1 MITQAQPS
9 KDKPELEERQ
19 ITEYLQSHPEFF
31 RLHPLL
37 LAELNIP
44 HPSGSAVSLVER
56 QIRVLREKNQHYE
69 TRLRELVDAAR
80 DNQRLTN
87 SLQRLAVNLL
97 LADELDDILATVTEE
112 LRQHLDTDFVSLR
125 LLGTVSQTSQQPERY
140 MAEDGAKLQ
149 SLGKLIADKQIQCGR
164 MNAEQINLLFLHD
177 ADQVGS
183 GAIIPLHNTST
194 FGLLAIG
201 GRDAQRYHPGMG
213 TDYLKLLGEL
223 VSAAIKPYV

>member
-1 MITQAQPS
+1 VITQAQPTS
-9 KDKPELEERQ
+9 EHPALDERQ
-19 ITEYLQSHPEFF
+19 VMEYLKNHPEFF

-56 QIRVLREKNQHYE
+56 QIRVLRDKNQLYE
-69 TRLRELVDAAR
+69 ARLRELVDAAR

-97 LADELDDILATVTEE
+97 LAEGLDDILATVTEE
-112 LRQHLDTDFVSLR
+112 LRAQLDTDFVSLH
-125 LLGTVSQTSQQPERY
+125 LLGNAEQAAQQPERY
-140 MAEDGAKLQ
+140 LSEDGAKLQ
-149 SLGKLIADKQIQCGR
+149 SLGKLIADKHIQCGR
-164 MNAEQINLLFLHD
+164 MNAEQIHLLF
-177 ADQVGS
+177 ANVATEVGS
-183 GAIIPLHNTST
+183 GAIIPLHNTET
-194 FGLLAIG
+194 FGLLAVG